1 MISKGCL
8 LCREGA
14 KMVLFVTGICN
25 RTCWYCPLSAKRKGK
40 DVVYANDREV
50 FSDEDVIEEAEQMG
64 ALGTGVT
71 GGDPLLVMDRTVHYL
86 RLLKDYFGP
95 EHHVHL
101 YTGIAPDRDQL
112 ERLRG
117 LVDEIR
123 LHPPYEIWESVTESE
138 YIKAVKLARELGF
151 DVGFEVPSLPGIQ
164 VLESALP
171 YLDFLNINEL
181 EWGESCASE
190 MRRRGFSTDDAGHNA
205 VSGAREWAEELC
217 THRKVHFCSSTY
229 KDSVQLRERL
239 KRIAARTMRQ
249 FDEVTDDGTV
259 IYAEYRPDRDIANV
273 TANIEEGLYAL
284 GKDYIETAWW
294 LVEDLIE
301 RFGGSANIIE
311 RYPNKGM
318 IVEVMPV

>member
-8 LCREGA
+8 LCSEGA
-14 KMVLFVTGICN
+14 KLVLFVTGICN
-25 RTCWYCPLSAKRKGK
+25 RTCWYCPLSEKRKNR

-50 FSDEDVIEEAEQMG
+50 FSDGEVIEEAEQMG

-86 RLLKDYFGP
+86 LLLKDHFGP
-95 EHHVHL
+95 DHHVHL
-101 YTGIAPDRDQL
+101 YTGIAPGKEQL

-123 LHPPYEIWESVTESE
+123 LHPPYEIWESVCDSE
-138 YIKAVKLARELGF
+138 YIRSVELARELGF

-164 VLESALP
+164 VLERALP
-171 YLDFLNINEL
+171 HLDFLNINEL
-181 EWGESCASE
+181 EWGETCASE

-249 FDEVTDDGTV
+249 FDEMTEDGTI
-259 IYAEYRPDRDIANV
+259 IYAEYRPESEITMV
-273 TANIEEGLYAL
+273 TASIEDELYMVE
-284 GKDYIETAWW
+284 KDHIETAWW
-294 LVEDLIE
+294 LVMDLIE

-311 RYPNKGM
+311 RYPNRGL
-318 IVEVMPV
+318 ITEVMPV